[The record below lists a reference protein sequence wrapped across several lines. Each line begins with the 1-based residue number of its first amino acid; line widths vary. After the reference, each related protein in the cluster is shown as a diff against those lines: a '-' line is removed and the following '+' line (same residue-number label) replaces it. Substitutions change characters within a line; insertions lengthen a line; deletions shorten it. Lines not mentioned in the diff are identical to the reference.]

1 MIMKYCVFLILC
13 LSLVGCDLV
22 YPPVILNEYAG
33 SIEIS
38 VSFTNDVP
46 TQTGLKLPPKTE
58 FIQRRKGMVI
68 KEITVREPSGNLR
81 LYQQSDF
88 EDARSKQKV
97 NFEVWILSEQG
108 LKLGNK
114 EDLKKFRMEKH

>member
-1 MIMKYCVFLILC
+1 
-13 LSLVGCDLV
+13 
-22 YPPVILNEYAG
+22 VILNEYAG